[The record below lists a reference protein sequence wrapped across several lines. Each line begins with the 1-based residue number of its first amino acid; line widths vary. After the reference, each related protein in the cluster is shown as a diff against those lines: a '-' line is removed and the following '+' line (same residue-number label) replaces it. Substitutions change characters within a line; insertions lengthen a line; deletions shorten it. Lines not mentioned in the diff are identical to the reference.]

1 LHFIVEIFDELSQ
14 KLFLL
19 LEGGQIFN
27 YASDP
32 APSFFYGR
40 KFRNFVGVS
49 LDIIIVLNSV
59 AK

>member
-1 LHFIVEIFDELSQ
+1 MHFIVEIFDELSQ

-49 LDIIIVLNSV
+49 LDIIIV